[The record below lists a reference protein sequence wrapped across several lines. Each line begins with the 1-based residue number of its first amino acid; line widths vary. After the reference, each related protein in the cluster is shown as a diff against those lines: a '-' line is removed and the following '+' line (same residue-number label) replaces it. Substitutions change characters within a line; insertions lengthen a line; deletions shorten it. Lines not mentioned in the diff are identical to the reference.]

1 MSLSDA
7 SDGADSLP
15 RAERGVIPVICG
27 PTAAGKSEI
36 ALRLAEQFGRAIV
49 VADSRQVYRRFDIG
63 TAKPSAGERRRVT
76 HFGIDLVDPSQ
87 RYSAAQWV
95 SDASTALQA
104 QPKAII
110 AGGTGLYLRALFE
123 GLFSEPEI
131 DAARRSQLLGW
142 LETQTT
148 DELRRWTQHLDPVR
162 AHLGR
167 TQLLRAIEIALLTG
181 NPISRL
187 HAEAAGSTPI
197 SQPSYLVIDPGPVLQ
212 ERIAKRFDQMVEAGW
227 LEEIQALRSAVPD
240 DAPAWNA
247 SGYRALR
254 EVVDG
259 SLTLRRA
266 RDRVIIE
273 TRQYAKRQRTWF
285 RHQLPPQRT
294 MRVNPLD
301 DGAEQAIE
309 RWWRSV
315 NRE

>member
-1 MSLSDA
+1 MSVA
-7 SDGADSLP
+7 SDGADL
-15 RAERGVIPVICG
+15 VPVICG

-36 ALRLAEQFGRAIV
+36 ALRLAEGFGRAIV

-63 TAKPSAGERRRVT
+63 TAKPSAEEQRRVT
-76 HFGIDLVDPSQ
+76 HFGIDLVDPSH
-87 RYSAAQWV
+87 RYSAAQWA
-95 SDASTALQA
+95 SDASNALRQ
-104 QPKAII
+104 QPKSIV

-123 GLFSEPEI
+123 GLFSEPEL
-131 DAARRSQLLGW
+131 DEARRTQLLRW
-142 LETQTT
+142 LETQST
-148 DELRRWTQHLDPVR
+148 DELRRWTQHLDPAR

-181 NPISRL
+181 SPISRL
-187 HAEAAGSTPI
+187 HASAISPTLV

-212 ERIAKRFDQMVEAGW
+212 ERIAKRFDQMVQAGW
-227 LEEIQALRSAVPD
+227 LDEIAALRPTVPD
-240 DAPAWNA
+240 DAPAWKA
-247 SGYRALR
+247 SGYRVLR

-266 RDRVIIE
+266 RDQVIIE

-285 RHQLPPQRT
+285 RHQLPAECT
-294 MRVNPLD
+294 TRVNPLD